1 MKFALIAMSLALLA
15 SFVLLAL
22 RPDILLTILQKY
34 VPDKITLFRMNLG
47 HQIVLQ
53 SLVIINVR
61 HVKVIFVHNANKI
74 EF

>member
-1 MKFALIAMSLALLA
+1 MKFALIAMPLALLA

-34 VPDKITLFRMNLG
+34 IPDKITLFRMNLG

>member
-1 MKFALIAMSLALLA
+1 MKFALIAMLLALLA

-34 VPDKITLFRMNLG
+34 IPDKITLFRMNLG